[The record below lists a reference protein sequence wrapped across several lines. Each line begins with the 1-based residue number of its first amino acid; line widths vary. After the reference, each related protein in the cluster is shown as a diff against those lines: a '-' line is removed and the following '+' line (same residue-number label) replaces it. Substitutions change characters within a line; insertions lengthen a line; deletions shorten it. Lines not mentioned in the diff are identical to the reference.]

1 MGTNCAPLLADLFL
15 YSYETEF
22 LQNLVKN
29 KQIKDVK
36 SFNFIYRYI
45 DDVLSINNPS
55 FREWLP
61 SIYPPELE
69 IKETTET
76 TCSASFLDLHLEYDN
91 SGHLSTKIYDK
102 RDDFS
107 FKIINFPYMCSNIP
121 SSPAYGVYIS
131 QLIRYARAS
140 TNYCDFLERHTYLR
154 NRLLDQGYEE
164 LRLKRSLTKF
174 FFRYQP
180 LVEKY
185 SVSSK
190 TMVSDLFMQL
200 FSVLI

>member
-1 MGTNCAPLLADLFL
+1 MA
-15 YSYETEF
+15 
-22 LQNLVKN
+22 
-29 KQIKDVK
+29 
-36 SFNFIYRYI
+36 SFNI
-45 DDVLSINNPS
+45 SAWACNKGNN
-55 FREWLP
+55 RNNL
-61 SIYPPELE
+61 
-69 IKETTET
+69 
-76 TCSASFLDLHLEYDN
+76 SFLDLHLEYDN

-164 LRLKRSLTKF
+164 LRLTRYLTKF

-200 FSVLI
+200 FSVLIWPLIYLLWHIAFNAIHSLPDYLHRNGRGRFGAP